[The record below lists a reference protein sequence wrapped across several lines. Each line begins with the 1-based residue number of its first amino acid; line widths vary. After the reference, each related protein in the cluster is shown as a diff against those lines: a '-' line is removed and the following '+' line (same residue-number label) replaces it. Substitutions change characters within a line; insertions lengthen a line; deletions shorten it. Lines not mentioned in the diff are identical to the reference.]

1 VRGFIVEIPYDRESR
16 RTRWKRCLTSGLVL
30 AEGIDNDENDEGN
43 EDGLRDV
50 LFHHKIQD

>member
-1 VRGFIVEIPYDRESR
+1 MEIPYDRESR